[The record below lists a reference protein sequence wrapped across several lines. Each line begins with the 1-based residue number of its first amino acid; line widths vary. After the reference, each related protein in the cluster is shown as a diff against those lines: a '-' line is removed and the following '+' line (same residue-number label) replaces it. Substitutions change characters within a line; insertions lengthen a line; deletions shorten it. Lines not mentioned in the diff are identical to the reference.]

1 MMMRGFLSLMMCCL
15 LWGTAYSQITYD
27 ITGVWENGAGRTIRV
42 RTLEDGNVEGEFL
55 DSVVVADDGTF
66 ALRGSQQEKMCD
78 VDECEEWVPDDLSG
92 RETLAADD

>member
-1 MMMRGFLSLMMCCL
+1 MMCCL
-15 LWGTAYSQITYD
+15 FWGTACSQITYD
-27 ITGVWENGAGRTIRV
+27 ITGVWENGAGRTISV

-55 DSVVVADDGTF
+55 DSVVVDVCFT
-66 ALRGSQQEKMCD
+66 RGSQQEKMCD